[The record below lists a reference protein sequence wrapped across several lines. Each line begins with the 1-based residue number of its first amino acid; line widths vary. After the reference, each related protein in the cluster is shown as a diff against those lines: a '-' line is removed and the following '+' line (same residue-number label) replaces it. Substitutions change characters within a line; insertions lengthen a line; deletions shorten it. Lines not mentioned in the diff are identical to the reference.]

1 MREAVEGQLYA
12 GVPGEVLNVLRVG
25 ATSEQDREAGV
36 PQIVP
41 TDRGET
47 SVLEERL
54 EVPVNYV
61 LGVEGSTF
69 PGGEHE
75 P

>member
-1 MREAVEGQLYA
+1 MRVAVEGRLYA

-36 PQIVP
+36 PEIVP

-47 SVLEERL
+47 SVLGERF
-54 EVPVNYV
+54 EVPVY
-61 LGVEGSTF
+61 
-69 PGGEHE
+69 
-75 P
+75 